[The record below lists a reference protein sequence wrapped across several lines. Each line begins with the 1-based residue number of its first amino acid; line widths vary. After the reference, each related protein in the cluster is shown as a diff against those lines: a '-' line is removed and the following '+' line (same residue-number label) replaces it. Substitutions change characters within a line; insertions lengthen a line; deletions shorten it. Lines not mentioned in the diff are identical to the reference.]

1 MLQELYKS
9 LERPHASKYGGIVQ
23 NIILLNVL
31 VNIFVSFSNYVFNFS
46 QNVQSIFLAIEYV
59 TVFIFIAELVIRYM
73 SIGYDKRY
81 KGFKGKISYTVT
93 PFIIIDIL
101 TLIPYL
107 FINVD
112 TGILLARLIRFL
124 RFIRVLRLL
133 RLKDTIKRFFSLS
146 YFASSS
152 IFYQFIV
159 LFLLSTFFITIFSFV
174 YSSGDKTS
182 LMIFLDPPALAETAT
197 SFEMAFGVIE
207 LLIGLFI
214 GGALI
219 SIITELLANISN
231 DIKNGYYPYKGE
243 NHIVIINQNSKLEFI
258 LTEINY
264 YYSDLE
270 QLQDVILFLPFV
282 DDIEEFNQ
290 NMKNYS
296 NLNISLIKGD
306 ILNWNSYEKLNINF
320 AKKVLL
326 LQEKN
331 TDIKHL
337 NMKISKY
344 LLYHDNFKNE
354 NLEFVIEAQN
364 NRTLQIVYEE
374 IFAQKS
380 NQYTIVN
387 HNVIIE
393 KFLSRSIVEPDYFKV
408 YETLLSFQDHE
419 FYTIEYKEVFQL
431 SNLSFEDAYMQ
442 FSKGILVGIIR
453 EDSLMLNPKNSLL
466 LNSNDTL
473 VCIIEDKNTYSIEE
487 TKTISKDSI
496 KIDTPKV
503 KSSRKICIIG
513 DYDDIYQ
520 EQIAEFLTHDSLKNL
535 KKIILEDNNYI
546 KDNFWDELVEENYDM
561 IILNME
567 DDDEFILTMYLRN
580 RYKNNTKFLN
590 SLVNI
595 IHNPINAKLLTDT
608 SLKHNIILSEKLVSE
623 YITQIIFNHNVVGI
637 FQELTQSNGNEFYI
651 LRKDKYPEL
660 FSMDQKELKLSL
672 LANNMLFIGLF
683 KDERFMVND
692 EQVNNADS
700 IVIIAQGDV

>member
-1 MLQELYKS
+1 MTQELYKS
-9 LERPHASKYGGIVQ
+9 LERPHASKYGQIVQ

-31 VNIFVSFSNYVFNFS
+31 INIFVSFSNYVFNFS
-46 QNVQSIFLAIEYV
+46 SSIQNLFLTIEYI
-59 TVFIFIAELVIRYM
+59 TVFIFVVELIARYV

-81 KGFKGKISYTVT
+81 KGLKGKVSYTFT

-133 RLKDTIKRFFSLS
+133 RLKDTIKRFFSVS
-146 YFASSS
+146 HFASSS

-159 LFLLSTFFITIFSFV
+159 LFVLSAFFITLFSFV

-197 SFEMAFGVIE
+197 NIEMAFGVIE

-219 SIITELLANISN
+219 SIITELLAKISS

-243 NHIVIINQNSKLEFI
+243 DHIVIINQNSKLEFI

-264 YYSDLE
+264 YYTDLE
-270 QLQDVILFLPFV
+270 QLQDVVLFLPFV
-282 DDIEEFNQ
+282 DDIEEFSQ
-290 NMKNYS
+290 NLKNFS
-296 NLNISLIKGD
+296 NLNISIIKGD
-306 ILNWNSYEKLNINF
+306 ILNWKSYEKLNINS

-344 LLYHDNFKNE
+344 LLYHSRFKNQD
-354 NLEFVIEAQN
+354 LEFVIEAQN

-408 YETLLSFQDHE
+408 YETLLSFQDYE
-419 FYTIEYKEVFQL
+419 FYTIRYKEVFKTA
-431 SNLSFEDAYMQ
+431 NISFEDAYMQ
-442 FSKGILVGIIR
+442 FSRGVLVGVIQ
-453 EDSLMLNPKNSLL
+453 DDNLLLNPDKSLL
-466 LNSNDTL
+466 LNSSDKL
-473 VCIIEDKNTYSIEE
+473 VCIIEDKDTYSTQEY
-487 TKTISKDSI
+487 KQISKDSMQI
-496 KIDTPKV
+496 NTPKV

-520 EQIAEFLTHDSLKNL
+520 EQIAEFLTQESLENL
-535 KKIILEDNNYI
+535 KKVVLEDNNYI
-546 KDNFWDELVEENYDM
+546 KDDFWDKLVEEDYDM

-580 RYKNNTKFLN
+580 RYKNNTKLLN
-590 SLVNI
+590 SIVNI
-595 IHNPINAKLLTDT
+595 IHNPINAKLLADT

-623 YITQIIFNHNVVGI
+623 YITQVLFDHNIVDIFH
-637 FQELTQSNGNEFYI
+637 ELTQSDGNEFYI
-651 LRKDKYPEL
+651 LKKEKYPEL
-660 FSMDQKELKLSL
+660 FNMNYNELKHNL
-672 LANNMLFIGLF
+672 LANNILFVGLFINE
-683 KDERFMVND
+683 DFMVNE
-692 EQVNNADS
+692 EQVESADS
-700 IVIIAQGDV
+700 IVIIAQGEV